1 MRPERVDI
9 WQEEQSGAGEISEM
23 RIGDVRALLPGLL
36 SQYAGQ
42 AQVIYMDPP
51 FGTGQVFSMRV
62 RVGEKEWR
70 SGVGSLENRPHEG
83 AAGAQEMDDFGRG
96 RIGSAAICV
105 QVRGVLCQLGAGNFQ

>member
-42 AQVIYMDPP
+42 AQVI
-51 FGTGQVFSMRV
+51 
-62 RVGEKEWR
+62 
-70 SGVGSLENRPHEG
+70 
-83 AAGAQEMDDFGRG
+83 
-96 RIGSAAICV
+96 
-105 QVRGVLCQLGAGNFQ
+105 